1 MSTPTLPSGLQDQGI
16 DGSVEPTRFPAPSK
30 QAAGLVNGT
39 PTDVSSV
46 YFADKILITISQGGR
61 LSQWIQVP
69 LSSASP
75 TTFDTAL
82 PSDNEDMLP
91 LAHLTPKTLLGAGGE
106 QRETLGHL
114 YASQIA
120 SLIATRNPEE
130 TRTVV
135 VGLGLQK
142 VDMEREAFFDLL
154 ELLQKVI

>member
-1 MSTPTLPSGLQDQGI
+1 MSTPALPAGLQDLGI
-16 DGSVEPTRFPAPSK
+16 DDGVKSTRFPAPSK

-46 YFADKILITISQGGR
+46 YFGDKILITISQEGR

-91 LAHLTPKTLLGAGGE
+91 LGHLTPKTLLGAGGE

-120 SLIATRNPEE
+120 SVIATRNPDE

>member
-1 MSTPTLPSGLQDQGI
+1 MQ
-16 DGSVEPTRFPAPSK
+16 
-30 QAAGLVNGT
+30 
-39 PTDVSSV
+39 
-46 YFADKILITISQGGR
+46 
-61 LSQWIQVP
+61 IQVP

-82 PSDNEDMLP
+82 PSNNEDMLP
-91 LAHLTPKTLLGAGGE
+91 LGRLTPKTLLGAGGE

-120 SLIATRNPEE
+120 SVIATRNPEE
-130 TRTVV
+130 SRTVV

-142 VDMEREAFFDLL
+142 VEIQREAFFDLL

>member
-1 MSTPTLPSGLQDQGI
+1 
-16 DGSVEPTRFPAPSK
+16 
-30 QAAGLVNGT
+30 
-39 PTDVSSV
+39 
-46 YFADKILITISQGGR
+46 
-61 LSQWIQVP
+61 
-69 LSSASP
+69 
-75 TTFDTAL
+75 
-82 PSDNEDMLP
+82 MLP
-91 LAHLTPKTLLGAGGE
+91 LGHLTPKTLLGAGGE

-120 SLIATRNPEE
+120 SVIATRNPEE

>member
-1 MSTPTLPSGLQDQGI
+1 
-16 DGSVEPTRFPAPSK
+16 
-30 QAAGLVNGT
+30 
-39 PTDVSSV
+39 
-46 YFADKILITISQGGR
+46 
-61 LSQWIQVP
+61 
-69 LSSASP
+69 
-75 TTFDTAL
+75 
-82 PSDNEDMLP
+82 MLP
-91 LAHLTPKTLLGAGGE
+91 LEHLTPKTLLGAGGE

-120 SLIATRNPEE
+120 SVIATRNPDE